1 MGNIVAWSFRQRHLC
16 ACTLYVTS
24 IYHVPYTL
32 KELSVSVAAQ
42 ISTCVVHY
50 ITVGAFRGGSVLAEV
65 SGWTGMK
72 RSEFEAVQVFKWFTK
87 RSSSPPSPAVA
98 RIIFSAASRNC
109 KCIFWQCTFL
119 ICIFQ
124 RRVCQSEMNTAGVT
138 HLLKARAKR
147 MPGTVGPLDRDQ
159 SGSKLQGWQRGSQY
173 HGCLWLLRFCI
184 IKHEHQMMRGSYCIS
199 KNYQDL
205 GKRAGAK
212 ALWGG
217 KE

>member
-1 MGNIVAWSFRQRHLC
+1 MYVVCNVNLSRPLYIKRAICVGGSSDLHLCCALHNRRCFQGRQR
-16 ACTLYVTS
+16 
-24 IYHVPYTL
+24 
-32 KELSVSVAAQ
+32 
-42 ISTCVVHY
+42 
-50 ITVGAFRGGSVLAEV
+50 VGWSQRMDGDEEERVWGY
-65 SGWTGMK
+65 
-72 RSEFEAVQVFKWFTK
+72 VQVFKWFTK

-205 GKRAGAK
+205 GKKAGAK